1 MSTALAAAERPTT
14 TVEET
19 VPHAPADTGAR
30 PAVGRAATRL
40 ADVDP
45 LELRRTFGHFPQG
58 VVVVAAEVD
67 GRPEGLVASTFTIGV
82 SLEPPLA
89 TVAVQHSSTTWPKLA
104 GADTELGVSLI
115 GHGQSE
121 LCRKIASKD
130 RENRFTGLRTSIGT
144 GGSITLE
151 GAPVTFTTRIYDQVR
166 AGDHDIVVLELLDLA
181 VEDSAEAL
189 VFHQSEFKSL
199 GPLSPEA

>member
-1 MSTALAAAERPTT
+1 MSTALATAERPTT
-14 TVEET
+14 TVE
-19 VPHAPADTGAR
+19 
-30 PAVGRAATRL
+30 PAVSHTSADSGSRRTATPL
-40 ADVDP
+40 AGIDP
-45 LELRRTFGHFPQG
+45 LELRQAFGHFPQG

-104 GADTELGVSLI
+104 EAGTELGISLI
-115 GHGQSE
+115 GHGQSD

-130 RENRFTGLRTSIGT
+130 RRNRFTDLAVTT
-144 GGSITLE
+144 GKHGGVTLD

-181 VEDSAEAL
+181 VEESSEAL
-189 VFHQSEFKSL
+189 VFHQSEFKTL
-199 GPLSPEA
+199 GPLGPGA

>member
-1 MSTALAAAERPTT
+1 MTTALATAERPTT

-19 VPHAPADTGAR
+19 VPHTG
-30 PAVGRAATRL
+30 VGAACTAGRRSGTPL
-40 ADVDP
+40 AGVDP
-45 LELRRTFGHFPQG
+45 LELRQAFGHFPQG

-104 GADTELGVSLI
+104 GADTDLGVSLI

-121 LCRKIASKD
+121 LCRRIASKD
-130 RENRFTGLRTSIGT
+130 RANRFSGLRTSVGD
-144 GGSITLE
+144 GGAITLD
-151 GAPVTFTTRIYDQVR
+151 GAPVTFTTRIHDQVR

-181 VEDSAEAL
+181 VEDTAEAL
-189 VFHQSEFKSL
+189 VFHQSEFKAL
-199 GPLSPEA
+199 GPLGEGS